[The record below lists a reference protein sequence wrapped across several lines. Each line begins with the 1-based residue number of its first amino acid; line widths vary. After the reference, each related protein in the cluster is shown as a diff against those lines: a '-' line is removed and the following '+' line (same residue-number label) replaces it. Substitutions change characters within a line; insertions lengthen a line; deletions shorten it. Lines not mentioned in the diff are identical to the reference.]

1 MKTLLN
7 IKTDVAVKRE
17 AKKFAEAIGFPL
29 STLIN
34 ASLKQ
39 MIREQS
45 VNFAVPLRPNRKT
58 ARLIKK
64 ADEDFKKGIHIS
76 PVFDNAE
83 DAIAYLHQPL

>member
-7 IKTDVAVKRE
+7 IKTDPAVKRE
-17 AKKFAEAIGFPL
+17 AKKFAEEVGFPL

-34 ASLKQ
+34 AYLKQ

-45 VNFAVPLRPNRKT
+45 INFAVPLRPNRKT

-64 ADEDFKKGIHIS
+64 ADEDFKKGVNIS
-76 PVFDNAE
+76 PAFDNTE